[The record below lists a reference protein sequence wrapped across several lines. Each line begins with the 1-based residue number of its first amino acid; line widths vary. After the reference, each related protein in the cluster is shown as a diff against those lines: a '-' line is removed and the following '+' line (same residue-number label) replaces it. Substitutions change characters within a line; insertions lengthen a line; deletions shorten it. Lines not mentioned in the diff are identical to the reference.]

1 MLRDLYIDPVY
12 KGTYTYAKHDLRFGQ
27 FKHRSPEMWIT
38 REHAFPA
45 IISDQQWN
53 QAKARIADET
63 KPLLDSEML
72 KSLEKLWKR
81 EGHLNS
87 TLINASVETPSTSA
101 YRNHFDG
108 LGEAYKLIGYPAER
122 SRRYTHIVRFT
133 RQLQAGVCASICEG
147 IQSLGGCAE
156 KLRTPGLFL
165 VNRSVPV
172 KVLICS
178 GTVPKN
184 RHMVWTLPLNSV
196 QPADVII
203 IGRLRPP
210 ERNVLDYFIIPAIS
224 QLRGTFQTREG
235 ENDPFLEIYR
245 FDNLER
251 FVSSFRRCSITEMS

>member
-1 MLRDLYIDPVY
+1 
-12 KGTYTYAKHDLRFGQ
+12 
-27 FKHRSPEMWIT
+27 
-38 REHAFPA
+38 
-45 IISDQQWN
+45 
-53 QAKARIADET
+53 
-63 KPLLDSEML
+63 ML

-87 TLINASVETPSTSA
+87 TLINASVGTPSTSA

-108 LGEAYKLIGYPAER
+108 LGEAYRLIGYPAER
-122 SRRYTHIVRFT
+122 FRRYTHIVRFT
-133 RQLQAGVCASICEG
+133 RQLQAGVCASICER

-210 ERNVLDYFIIPAIS
+210 ERNVLDYFVIPAIS

-245 FDNLER
+245 FDNLDR
-251 FVSSFRRCSITEMS
+251 FVNSFRRCSITEMS